1 MIKMTLTQ
9 DQLLNRLD
17 EAFKAAVDISDAGD
31 AILNPVQFDRFVRTV
46 EEENTLLSQA
56 RFIKMDEAKVNI
68 DRISMSD
75 RVLYSGQD
83 NSSVLREVSDS
94 EMRKPTLAMNQ
105 LVAQEFQTT
114 TGVQDRMLRRII
126 EKENFTNTL
135 IELISKAAGR
145 DLEELA
151 IFGDTNITYATDDVL
166 HQTDGWVKLCGN
178 KIAEDTVGY
187 TFDIDGG
194 DAPVDMFDAMITKLP
209 KKYLQNPQDY
219 KFYVN
224 WDVADAYRDYLAAR
238 NTVLGD
244 NVLTQG
250 ILPPYKGI
258 GVQYL
263 PRLAR
268 STSTADNRIGQV
280 AMLQNPNNMVWG
292 VFHEVTIE
300 PDRIPKKRRTDYVL
314 SVEADAHYEDEN
326 AGVVAFMDV
335 ADAVVNP

>member
-1 MIKMTLTQ
+1 MALTQ
-9 DQLLNRLD
+9 DILLRGLD
-17 EAFKAAVDISDAGD
+17 EAFKAAVDITDAGD

-46 EEENTLLSQA
+46 EEENTLLSEA
-56 RFIKMDEAKVNI
+56 RFIKMDENKVNI

-83 NSSVLREVSDS
+83 NSSVLREIGDS
-94 EMRKPTLAMNQ
+94 EMRKPTMAMNQ

-178 KIAEDTVGY
+178 KIAEDTSGY
-187 TFDIDGG
+187 EFDIDGA
-194 DAPVDMFDAMITKLP
+194 DAPVDMFDAMIAKLP

-219 KFYVN
+219 SFYVN

-250 ILPPYKGI
+250 VLPPYKGI
-258 GVQYL
+258 SVKYL

-268 STSTADNRIGQV
+268 STSTADNRIGRV

>member
-1 MIKMTLTQ
+1 MTLTQ

-187 TFDIDGG
+187 TFDIDGD
-194 DAPVDMFDAMITKLP
+194 DAPVDMFDAMIAKLP

-219 KFYVN
+219 KFFVN
-224 WDVADAYRDYLAAR
+224 WDVADAYRDYLASR

-268 STSTADNRIGQV
+268 SSVTTDNRVGQV

-326 AGVVAFMDV
+326 AGVVAFMEL
-335 ADAVVNP
+335 ADAVVNPT